1 MRDKNYNT
9 GVKGVLLD
17 ARHYE
22 RMGSALWLYSW
33 LILRQT
39 HQTGAIGWVLGGA
52 PVSHREIEEETGF
65 NRRTIEAWFRK
76 LRRAGYIETT
86 AAPTGV
92 VVRIMKA
99 KKFAQTPRRN
109 VEGVREVAYPSPP
122 NCAAIDP
129 QNAQIERV
137 PDRIGSSS
145 VVRIKERTTTP
156 EIHKHLH
163 KEIHRRSQIHPQN
176 LSGLGKQTSKSCAL
190 SYAEHNEIENSDN
203 DYHRHQNLNQGY
215 FVDARTLEGLLRW
228 EREEAVR
235 RELRV
240 GTGPEVRRS

>member
-33 LILRQT
+33 LVLRQT
-39 HQTGAIGWVLGGA
+39 HQSGTIGWVLGGA

-99 KKFAQTPRRN
+99 KKFAQTPRRTA
-109 VEGVREVAYPSPP
+109 EGVREVAYPSPP
-122 NCAAIDP
+122 NCVAIDP
-129 QNAQIERV
+129 QNSQIEQV
-137 PDRIGSSS
+137 PNGIGSSS
-145 VVRIKERTTTP
+145 VVRIKERATTR

-163 KEIHRRSQIHPQN
+163 KEIHSQSQIQPQN
-176 LSGLGKQTSKSCAL
+176 PSGKGKETSKPS
-190 SYAEHNEIENSDN
+190 SIYHAEYNEIENSDN
-203 DYHRHQNLNQGY
+203 DYHRHPNQNQSY
-215 FVDARTLEGLLRW
+215 FGDARTLERLLRW

-240 GTGPEVRRS
+240 GTGPEVKR

>member
-33 LILRQT
+33 LVLRQT
-39 HQTGAIGWVLGGA
+39 HQSGTIGWVLGGA

-86 AAPTGV
+86 AVPTGV
-92 VVRIMKA
+92 VVRITKA

-109 VEGVREVAYPSPP
+109 GEGVREAAYPSPP
-122 NCAAIDP
+122 NCVAIDP
-129 QNAQIERV
+129 QNAQIEKV
-137 PDRIGSSS
+137 PGRIGSSF
-145 VVRIKERTTTP
+145 VVRIKETATTP

-163 KEIHRRSQIHPQN
+163 KKIHSQSQIPPQT
-176 LSGLGKQTSKSCAL
+176 LSGLAKEKSKPTSIYHSG
-190 SYAEHNEIENSDN
+190 YNDIESGNN
-203 DYHRHQNLNQGY
+203 DSHRHPHQEQSY
-215 FVDARTLEGLLRW
+215 FGDARTLERLLRW

>member
-22 RMGSALWLYSW
+22 RMGSAIWLYSW

-39 HQTGAIGWVLGGA
+39 HQSGTIGWVLGGA
-52 PVSHREIEEETGF
+52 PVSYREIEEETGF

-86 AAPTGV
+86 AAPSGV
-92 VVRIMKA
+92 VIRILKA

-109 VEGVREVAYPSPP
+109 AEGVREVAYRSPSD
-122 NCAAIDP
+122 CVAIDP
-129 QNAQIERV
+129 QDLPIEQV
-137 PDRIGSSS
+137 PGGIGSSS
-145 VVRIKERTTTP
+145 IVRIKERTKTG

-163 KEIHRRSQIHPQN
+163 KEIHRQEQIHAQN
-176 LSGLGKQTSKSCAL
+176 PSGLAKESSHPAAI
-190 SYAEHNEIENSDN
+190 YNVEHNEIAKNSN
-203 DYHRHQNLNQGY
+203 SEQKLPNQNQNY
-215 FVDARTLEGLLRW
+215 FGDARTLQRLLRW

-240 GTGPEVRRS
+240 GTGPEVNRS